1 MKTTQAV
8 KEKVCLL
15 FLAIGIGL
23 ATVHQVGCFV
33 DESSMAKSEVEKG
46 QSLTIIVGRK

>member
-23 ATVHQVGCFV
+23 ATVHQVGCYV
-33 DESSMAKSEVEKG
+33 EESNMAKSGAEK
-46 QSLTIIVGRK
+46 SKTLTIVVG

>member
-33 DESSMAKSEVEKG
+33 EDSNMAKGNAE
-46 QSLTIIVGRK
+46 QSKTLTIIVGR